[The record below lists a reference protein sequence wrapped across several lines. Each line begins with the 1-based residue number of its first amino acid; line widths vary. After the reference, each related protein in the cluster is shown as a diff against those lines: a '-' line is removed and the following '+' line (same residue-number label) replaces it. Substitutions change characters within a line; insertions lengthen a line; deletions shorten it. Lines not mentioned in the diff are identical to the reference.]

1 MKNETLEDLK
11 TKQYYIFDM
20 DGTFADTP
28 TGAEYHLAEPDENM
42 IKLINCLYD
51 NGCIIFIETGR
62 GATLEE
68 DFKLMTQKQLQK
80 WGVKYHK
87 LCFIKK
93 PRKYLRV
100 DDAACTPEELINRF
114 LDGDIVE

>member
-1 MKNETLEDLK
+1 MENETLDDLK

-28 TGAEYHLAEPDENM
+28 KGANYHLAKPDENM

-68 DFKLMTQKQLQK
+68 DFEPMTQKQLK
-80 WGVKYHK
+80 EWGVKFHK
-87 LCFIKK
+87 LYFVKK
-93 PRKYLRV
+93 PRRYLRV
-100 DDAACTPEELINRF
+100 DDASCTPEELINRF
-114 LDGDIVE
+114 LDGGIIE